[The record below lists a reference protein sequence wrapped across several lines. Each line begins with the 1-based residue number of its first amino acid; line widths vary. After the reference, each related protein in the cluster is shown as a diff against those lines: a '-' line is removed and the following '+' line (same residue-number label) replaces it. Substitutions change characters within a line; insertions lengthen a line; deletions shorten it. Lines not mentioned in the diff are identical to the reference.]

1 MHSGKILPLRPQFMK
16 MKKLYLLILLPVLL
30 GACKKET
37 DYAAIDKKT
46 IETYIADKGLTAQS
60 TSSGLYYVI
69 ETPGGT
75 THPTI
80 TSNVSVKY
88 TGYLTDGTQ
97 FDSSNGK
104 TVSFPLAQVI
114 VGWQE
119 GLQLFGKGGK
129 GKLLIPSDLGYG
141 ASAVGSIPAHS
152 VLIFDVELVNFTNL

>member
-1 MHSGKILPLRPQFMK
+1 MHSGKILPLHPQFMK
-16 MKKLYLLILLPVLL
+16 MKRLYLLILLPVLFD
-30 GACKKET
+30 ACKKET

-46 IETYIADKGLTAQS
+46 IETYIADKGLNAQS

-80 TSNVSVKY
+80 ASTVSVKY

-104 TVSFPLAQVI
+104 TVSFALSQVI

-129 GKLLIPSDLGYG
+129 GKLLIPSELGYG
-141 ASAVGSIPAHS
+141 SYQVGTIPPHS
-152 VLIFDVELVNFTNL
+152 VLIFDIELVNFTNL

>member
-1 MHSGKILPLRPQFMK
+1 MNRLF
-16 MKKLYLLILLPVLL
+16 LLAALIVIMV
-30 GACKKET
+30 ACKKET
-37 DYAAIDKKT
+37 DYAANDKKT
-46 IETYIADKGLTAQS
+46 IETYIADNGLTAQS

-69 ETPGGT
+69 ETSGGA
-75 THPTI
+75 THPTL
-80 TSNVSVKY
+80 TSTVSVKY

-104 TVSFPLAQVI
+104 TVSFALSQVI

-141 ASAVGSIPAHS
+141 SYQVGSIPPHS